1 MPWVTTTEAISL
13 AVASLSLVL
22 ATVSTTIAV
31 QLRRSIAERIAQR
44 AASLERSVPDR
55 RPLAAVVV
63 NPTKVGDAGAVRTAL
78 ERACRDLE
86 WREPLWLETTV
97 AEPGSSQARRAL
109 AAGADVVVAFGGDGT
124 VRRVASVL
132 AGTGTPLGLVPA
144 GTGNLLARNLDVVTS
159 RAAEIAPDDVEAAMR
174 VVLSGIDR
182 RIDVGW
188 ISVERPGQAE
198 PDPEECFLVMAGM
211 GFDAQI
217 MAGTPEALKAK
228 VGPAA
233 YFVSGLRQFNGDRVR
248 MDITVDGASHRRRVR
263 TAVVGNVGRVQ
274 GGLALMPDA
283 EVDDGYLDLLAI
295 GPRGVVGWLD
305 VAGRVITRRTWGDQ
319 RLAHWRGQRI
329 DMVAEVPQEAQIDGD
344 TIGEATAMRVR
355 VDEQALVVRVSS
367 RATRRPSRAKA
378 RIARAL
384 PR

>member
-1 MPWVTTTEAISL
+1 MTTTELISL
-13 AVASLSLVL
+13 VVAVVALVL
-22 ATVSTTIAV
+22 AVVATTVAV

-44 AASLERSVPDR
+44 AAALERTAPDR

-63 NPTKVGDAGAVRTAL
+63 NPTKVGDVGGVRTAL
-78 ERACRDLE
+78 DRACRDLE
-86 WREPLWLETTV
+86 WREPLWLETT
-97 AEPGSSQARRAL
+97 AEDPGTSQARRAL

-124 VRRVASVL
+124 VRRVAAVL

-188 ISVERPGQAE
+188 ISLERPGADQPE
-198 PDPEECFLVMAGM
+198 TEECFLVMAGM
-211 GFDAQI
+211 GFDAEI
-217 MAGTPEALKAK
+217 MANAPEALKAK

-233 YFVSGLRQFNGDRVR
+233 YFVSGLQRFNGDRVR
-248 MDITVDGASHRRRVR
+248 MDITVDGVPHRRRVR

-283 EVDDGYLDLLAI
+283 EVDDGYLDVLAI

-329 DMVAEVPQEAQIDGD
+329 DLEAEQPQEAQIDGD
-344 TIGEATAMRVR
+344 PIGEVQAMRIR
-355 VDEQALVVRVSS
+355 VDEEALVVRVSN
-367 RATRRPSRAKA
+367 RAPRRP
-378 RIARAL
+378 IGARARL
-384 PR
+384 AWPGSR

>member
-1 MPWVTTTEAISL
+1 MSVIATT
-13 AVASLSLVL
+13 V
-22 ATVSTTIAV
+22 AV

-44 AASLERSVPDR
+44 TAALERTAPDR

-63 NPTKVGDAGAVRTAL
+63 NPSKVSDTGPVRTAL

-97 AEPGSSQARRAL
+97 EEPGTSQARRAL

-124 VRRVASVL
+124 VRRIASVL

-159 RAAEIAPDDVEAAMR
+159 RAAEIPPDDVEAAMR

-188 ISVERPGQAE
+188 ISVERPGATE
-198 PDPEECFLVMAGM
+198 PEPEECFLVMAGM
-211 GFDAQI
+211 GFDAEI
-217 MAGTPEALKAK
+217 MANAPEALKAK

-233 YFVSGLRQFNGDRVR
+233 YFVSGLQRFNGDRVR
-248 MDITVDGASHRRRVR
+248 MDITVDGVQHRRRVR
-263 TAVVGNVGRVQ
+263 TTVVGNVGRVQ

-283 EVDDGYLDLLAI
+283 EVDDGYLDVLAI

-329 DMVAEVPQEAQIDGD
+329 DLEAEQPQEAQIDGD
-344 TIGEATAMRVR
+344 PIGEAAALRIR
-355 VDEQALVVRVSS
+355 VDEEALVVRVSH
-367 RATRRPSRAKA
+367 RAPRRPIS
-378 RIARAL
+378 ARARFRSL
-384 PR
+384 GAR

>member
-1 MPWVTTTEAISL
+1 MTTTETISL
-13 AVASLSLVL
+13 VVALLALVL
-22 ATVSTTIAV
+22 ATISTMVAV

-63 NPTKVGDAGAVRTAL
+63 NPTKVGDIGGVRTAL
-78 ERACRDLE
+78 DRACRDLE

-97 AEPGSSQARRAL
+97 AEPGTSQARRAL

-188 ISVERPGQAE
+188 ISVERPGRPE
-198 PDPEECFLVMAGM
+198 PDAEECFLVMAGM

-248 MDITVDGASHRRRVR
+248 MDITVDGVPHRRRVR

-329 DMVAEVPQEAQIDGD
+329 DLVAEVPQEAQIDGD

-367 RATRRPSRAKA
+367 RATRRPLRAKA

>member
-1 MPWVTTTEAISL
+1 
-13 AVASLSLVL
+13 
-22 ATVSTTIAV
+22 
-31 QLRRSIAERIAQR
+31 
-44 AASLERSVPDR
+44 
-55 RPLAAVVV
+55 
-63 NPTKVGDAGAVRTAL
+63 
-78 ERACRDLE
+78 
-86 WREPLWLETTV
+86 
-97 AEPGSSQARRAL
+97 
-109 AAGADVVVAFGGDGT
+109 
-124 VRRVASVL
+124 
-132 AGTGTPLGLVPA
+132 
-144 GTGNLLARNLDVVTS
+144 
-159 RAAEIAPDDVEAAMR
+159 
-174 VVLSGIDR
+174 
-182 RIDVGW
+182 
-188 ISVERPGQAE
+188 
-198 PDPEECFLVMAGM
+198 M

-217 MAGTPEALKAK
+217 MAGTPEALKAR

-329 DMVAEVPQEAQIDGD
+329 DLVAELAQEAQIDGD

-367 RATRRPSRAKA
+367 RATRRPPRAKP